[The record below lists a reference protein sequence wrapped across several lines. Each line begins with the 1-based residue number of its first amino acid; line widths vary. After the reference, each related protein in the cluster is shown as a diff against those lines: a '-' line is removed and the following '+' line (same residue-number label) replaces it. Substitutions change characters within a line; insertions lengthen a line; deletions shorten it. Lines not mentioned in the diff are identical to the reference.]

1 LLDVIQ
7 EDGHA
12 LVAAA
17 ESNWARPVPDCPAWD
32 AAGLVRH
39 TGTVLEWIATIV
51 VTGEPASFRS
61 LPLPPAGDADL
72 PAWLLDNLD
81 RTVGVLG
88 AADPQQTVWTF
99 SSLGDH
105 RASWWRR
112 RLAVETA
119 IHRWDAQHAVAVEGG
134 PPPTPLDADA
144 AAAGIAEFVTEFLPG
159 LLKSCTE
166 RPSGKVHLLL
176 TDMAPER
183 WLDLDELGSDDPV
196 HARADATVRG
206 TASDVLLWLTN
217 RRADS
222 VDVHGDPD
230 LLDAWTRLKR

>member
-1 LLDVIQ
+1 MLDVIQ

-72 PAWLLDNLD
+72 PAWFLDNLD

-159 LLKSCTE
+159 LLKSCSRETLGE
-166 RPSGKVHLLL
+166 G
-176 TDMAPER
+176 APAAHR
-183 WLDLDELGSDDPV
+183 
-196 HARADATVRG
+196 
-206 TASDVLLWLTN
+206 
-217 RRADS
+217 
-222 VDVHGDPD
+222 
-230 LLDAWTRLKR
+230 